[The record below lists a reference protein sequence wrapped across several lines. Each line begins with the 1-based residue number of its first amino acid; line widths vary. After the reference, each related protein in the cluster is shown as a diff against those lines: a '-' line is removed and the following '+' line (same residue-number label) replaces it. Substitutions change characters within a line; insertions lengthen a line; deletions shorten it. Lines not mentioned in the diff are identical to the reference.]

1 MAPDLAVR
9 QEFLKTLEG
18 KLEVAAI
25 NNPKAISS
33 WKLSSSLDCVTIMC
47 TEESLSEPLI
57 EHIATSVTRLL
68 GVGKRLNMV
77 DRSLRAVTVECWPEA
92 GNSVL
97 LRRVYAVD

>member
-1 MAPDLAVR
+1 MATDPSVR
-9 QEFLKTLEG
+9 QELRKTLEG

-25 NNPKAISS
+25 NNPQAITS
-33 WKLSSSLDCVTIMC
+33 WDLSSSLDRVTITC
-47 TEESLSEPLI
+47 TEDSLSELVI

-77 DRSLRAVTVECWPEA
+77 DRTLRAVTVECLPEA

>member
-33 WKLSSSLDCVTIMC
+33 WKLSSSLDRVTIMC

-57 EHIATSVTRLL
+57 
-68 GVGKRLNMV
+68 
-77 DRSLRAVTVECWPEA
+77 
-92 GNSVL
+92 
-97 LRRVYAVD
+97 